1 MSCIDLLVAGA
12 SGMGLGIFI
21 GPCLE
26 RGFEALA
33 RSWHER
39 ASRARQRR
47 SAQAAKAQQRAQDQV
62 HVKRG

>member
-1 MSCIDLLVAGA
+1 MSCIDLLVAGG
-12 SGMGLGIFI
+12 SGMGIGIFI

-26 RGFEALA
+26 RCLEALT
-33 RSWHER
+33 RSWCER

-62 HVKRG
+62 RAKRV